1 MDDTVNL
8 PATLLAMADVP
19 PAGLLDWNPAAHA
32 VWWTAGV
39 VVALLVLF
47 LLIDGADALAAKLRR
62 RSAGES
68 DPPMPAGHGRIP
80 DPGVL
85 GRAWSEGRVN
95 PGPEIRRPRIGDR

>member
-1 MDDTVNL
+1 MNL
-8 PATLLAMADVP
+8 PATLLALAAVL

-47 LLIDGADALAAKLRR
+47 LVIDGADALAARLRR

-68 DPPMPAGHGRIP
+68 EEPEAPIPPTSGAHP

-95 PGPEIRRPRIGDR
+95 PGVEIRRPRIGGR